1 MDNNLPQTAMATLT
15 AGFMWAPEDA
25 PVTKIPTKK
34 VSHLNVTKIPT
45 NMLIFDQ
52 DDYVDHMGEGADDNH
67 DNHDCVCPAKT
78 SERSHN
84 LNNNEDEKRK
94 VKRWKIPT
102 MTPIPDENAFASR
115 EPLEAGSPLG

>member
-1 MDNNLPQTAMATLT
+1 MSSRGR
-15 AGFMWAPEDA
+15 AGDQDPHQKM
-25 PVTKIPTKK
+25 II
-34 VSHLNVTKIPT
+34 KIPT

-84 LNNNEDEKRK
+84 LNNNEDDEERK
-94 VKRWKIPT
+94 VKK
-102 MTPIPDENAFASR
+102 
-115 EPLEAGSPLG
+115 